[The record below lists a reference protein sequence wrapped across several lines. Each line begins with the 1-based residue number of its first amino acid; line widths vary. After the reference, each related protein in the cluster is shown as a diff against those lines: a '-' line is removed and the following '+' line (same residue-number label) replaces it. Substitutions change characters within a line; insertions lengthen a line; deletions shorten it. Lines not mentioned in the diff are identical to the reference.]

1 METINAIIVENEK
14 QYSEYLNNMIER
26 YYKGIIVLATCTTTK
41 DSVEKIQA
49 IKPQLVFLDI
59 RLERK
64 ESGFEILELTR
75 NVPYDVIFTTAY
87 DAYAVKAF
95 KFSAVD
101 YILKPFGLDE
111 LKAAMDKYF
120 SKALGITA
128 KSKEAL
134 LYNYRQTDIA
144 MHKVGIPVED
154 GIDFIT
160 VSEIIYCKASG
171 NYTEIYLTDKKKIV
185 TSKNLGTIEDL
196 LSGHIF
202 FRVHNSFL
210 VNLNHLK
217 KFKKKSEGGILTLS
231 DNQKVDVAKRR
242 KEEFFKTLAYLKIV
256 LAK

>member
-1 METINAIIVENEK
+1 MERINAIIVENEK
-14 QYSEYLNNMIER
+14 QNCEYLKNMLET
-26 YYKGIIVLATCTTTK
+26 YYKNIAVLEIGKTTK
-41 DSVEKIQA
+41 ESVEKIQSL
-49 IKPQLVFLDI
+49 KPQLVFLDI
-59 RLERK
+59 RLEKK

-120 SKALGITA
+120 SKVLGITA
-128 KSKEAL
+128 KSREAL
-134 LYNYRQTDIA
+134 LYNYKQTNKA
-144 MHKVGIPVED
+144 LHKVGIPVAD
-154 GIDFIT
+154 GINFIT

-171 NYTEIYLTDKKKIV
+171 NYTEIYLINKKKIT

-196 LSGHIF
+196 LSSHVF
-202 FRVHNSFL
+202 YRVHNSSL
-210 VNLNHLK
+210 VNLNHLEK
-217 KFKKKSEGGILTLS
+217 YETKTDALILS
-231 DNQKVDVAKRR
+231 NGANIDVAKRR
-242 KEEFFKTLAYLKIV
+242 KEEFLKTLAHLKII